1 MTAARIEKDKCGSE
15 TDPGVERSY
24 PLYRS
29 PLVWAEA
36 GLVEG
41 RVKIKVGGPVR
52 RPVGGASG

>member
-1 MTAARIEKDKCGSE
+1 MTAARIEKEKCVSE
-15 TDPGVERSY
+15 TGPGVERSY

-41 RVKIKVGGPVR
+41 RVKIRVGGQIGRAHV
-52 RPVGGASG
+52 